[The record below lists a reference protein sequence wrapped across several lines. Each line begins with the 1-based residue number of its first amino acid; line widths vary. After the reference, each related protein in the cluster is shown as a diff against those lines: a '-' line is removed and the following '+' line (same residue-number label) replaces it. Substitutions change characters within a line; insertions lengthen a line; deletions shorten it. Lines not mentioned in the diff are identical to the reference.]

1 MTVCV
6 RVISWTSTAVALSG
20 FDRVSSTVW
29 VAVSVTGK
37 NLVCS
42 TVDVDVVVE
51 PCISQ
56 VIVCVDTVV
65 EGIKM
70 VFVIGNTVW

>member
-1 MTVCV
+1 ML
-6 RVISWTSTAVALSG
+6 WTSTAVALSG

-65 EGIKM
+65 GGIKM
-70 VFVIGNTVW
+70 VFVRGKTVW